1 MEGDVGCE
9 CWDWMK
15 DLGWL
20 DGDCG
25 AGCGVWCEM
34 KVLGMGGGHW
44 DEWKFRGQNS
54 DSGGQLE
61 LFRVWLGILE
71 VSGHFGSGRTD
82 GH

>member
-25 AGCGVWCEM
+25 AGCRVRCEM
-34 KVLGMGGGHW
+34 EWVEMIGMNG
-44 DEWKFRGQNS
+44 S
-54 DSGGQLE
+54 
-61 LFRVWLGILE
+61 
-71 VSGHFGSGRTD
+71 FGVRMEML
-82 GH
+82 